1 MVGRA
6 QADLIA
12 AARHGDDA
20 TADYLVP
27 TPADCDD

>member
-6 QADLIA
+6 EAGLIA
-12 AARHGDDA
+12 AAWHGDDA
-20 TADYLVP
+20 TVEYLVP

>member
-6 QADLIA
+6 GTDLIA
-12 AARHGDDA
+12 ATRRGDDA
-20 TADYLVP
+20 TVEYLVP

>member
-6 QADLIA
+6 EADLIV
-12 AARHGDDA
+12 AARRADDA
-20 TADYLVP
+20 TVEYLVP